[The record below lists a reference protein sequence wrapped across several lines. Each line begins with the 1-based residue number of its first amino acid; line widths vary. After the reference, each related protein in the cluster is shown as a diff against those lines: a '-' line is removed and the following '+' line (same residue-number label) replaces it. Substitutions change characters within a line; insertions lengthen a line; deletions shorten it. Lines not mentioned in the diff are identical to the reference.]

1 MAIFA
6 RCSDSLPCLWI
17 LQRPSKFSRGVRF
30 SSSDNNLF
38 GISQSV
44 GLRSSYKRLF
54 GLMRLKPIRNLALLL
69 VTCKGGTMC
78 AESVAVFKLMDKGV
92 QKESLSVIILL
103 TYPSELFFAVVA
115 GRWVRVFRIVIFQ

>member
-1 MAIFA
+1 MF
-6 RCSDSLPCLWI
+6 RDSDGLPLFEN

-30 SSSDNNLF
+30 SSSENNLF
-38 GISQSV
+38 GISQSI

-54 GLMRLKPIRNLALLL
+54 GLTRLKPIRNLALLL
-69 VTCKGGTMC
+69 ATCKVGTMC

-103 TYPSELFFAVVA
+103 TYPSELFFAIVA
-115 GRWVRVFRIVIFQ
+115 GRWVSESSIFVFN